1 MKSRFMSKNV
11 GRTALEANAAAI
23 LSPFSVVVVLFFL
36 WGLHASPSCKY
47 FFYLNWRHSIFLHSN
62 SRICTYSLPRQ
73 PCSNFVF
80 KRSNRLT
87 PNGPI
92 QILRFWPVTSSRPR
106 RSRTHGE
113 AFRAPPASRNQRWC
127 VVTAPQ
133 QTQGR
138 CTGSCRLLASSRRR
152 QKQNAPICVPTF
164 KHTRYCKGSF
174 LIFIRSIVMISTLNN
189 VNKGPCCLHRV
200 WNNSHM
206 VIMLLWNVSV
216 IATKP

>member
-1 MKSRFMSKNV
+1 MYIQLATS
-11 GRTALEANAAAI
+11 T
-23 LSPFSVVVVLFFL
+23 LFKL
-36 WGLHASPSCKY
+36 CVQTVAS
-47 FFYLNWRHSIFLHSN
+47 H
-62 SRICTYSLPRQ
+62 
-73 PCSNFVF
+73 
-80 KRSNRLT
+80 T

-92 QILRFWPVTSSRPR
+92 QIFAFLAVTSSRPR

-152 QKQNAPICVPTF
+152 QKQNAPISVSTF

-174 LIFIRSIVMISTLNN
+174 LICIRTIVMISTLNN
-189 VNKGPCCLHRV
+189 VNKGPCCFHRV

-216 IATKP
+216 IATNP